1 MNEKSN
7 YGIRKWYVD
16 ELIENMEEERKR
28 IEIEFKSNTDKDIT
42 DNNNIL
48 KYVEIEKLNK
58 TSLKER
64 FEKTGDLNIELIIK
78 YRSIKDKLS
87 KIKGFKESIKT
98 EKHTKMYEG
107 EIVSEWESYSISPTF
122 ALRNDGTVTVSKPS
136 FPFTIE
142 QIKNIICFEHAII
155 FNNLTEILTFLRKYK
170 NVIKYGSTSKF
181 LIINTTLYVSIFEM
195 EDFFPYDFSTE
206 EEENEAKEL
215 IEEFKKEYVYKIK
228 PDIEKKI
235 EFTIEK
241 DTKTANI
248 KEKTDKKVE
257 DVVDIKGQINHVADT
272 MVKFNS
278 MIDKLNAE
286 KVDNMKKEEKKHY
299 VSKMGD
305 IELNYTKKTVL
316 VNSFNIAELFFQSA
330 NTDELKANVF
340 NLLNGLTPTW
350 SNIDNFNFAID
361 GLNITASLDVEMID
375 TEEKYILSLED
386 GKLKITAI

>member
-1 MNEKSN
+1 
-7 YGIRKWYVD
+7 
-16 ELIENMEEERKR
+16 
-28 IEIEFKSNTDKDIT
+28 
-42 DNNNIL
+42 
-48 KYVEIEKLNK
+48 
-58 TSLKER
+58 
-64 FEKTGDLNIELIIK
+64 
-78 YRSIKDKLS
+78 
-87 KIKGFKESIKT
+87 
-98 EKHTKMYEG
+98 
-107 EIVSEWESYSISPTF
+107 
-122 ALRNDGTVTVSKPS
+122 
-136 FPFTIE
+136 
-142 QIKNIICFEHAII
+142 
-155 FNNLTEILTFLRKYK
+155 
-170 NVIKYGSTSKF
+170 
-181 LIINTTLYVSIFEM
+181 M